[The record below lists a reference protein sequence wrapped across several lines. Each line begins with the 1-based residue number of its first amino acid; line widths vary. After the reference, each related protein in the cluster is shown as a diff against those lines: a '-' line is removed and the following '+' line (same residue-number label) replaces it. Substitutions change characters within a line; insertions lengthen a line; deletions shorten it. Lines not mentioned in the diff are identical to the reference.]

1 MGSRCKKAL
10 IAENV
15 RDSLQSWCKR
25 VKERSKHNAVNSI
38 TTRSTCSLGSTID
51 GGDVIITVALGTILP
66 CSSTGSL
73 NNLVDDTII
82 NDLQNAPNIGN
93 SDPSRHELSFRV
105 SGYTS
110 YGFNYEDEIEDIVD
124 DEEEKVETIFDLLR
138 HE

>member
-1 MGSRCKKAL
+1 MQKSEGEVQAQC
-10 IAENV
+10 
-15 RDSLQSWCKR
+15 
-25 VKERSKHNAVNSI
+25 SKLDYHK
-38 TTRSTCSLGSTID
+38 
-51 GGDVIITVALGTILP
+51 
-66 CSSTGSL
+66 
-73 NNLVDDTII
+73 
-82 NDLQNAPNIGN
+82 NAPNIGN